1 MTMSLFCLL
10 DRFTKSKLIQPQNML
25 KRLEAN
31 MYGQTTYESVK
42 TEEYFS
48 SIE

>member
-1 MTMSLFCLL
+1 MSLFCLL
-10 DRFTKSKLIQPQNML
+10 DSFTKSKLIQPLNTL

-31 MYGQTTYESVK
+31 MYGRTTYESVK

-48 SIE
+48 SME